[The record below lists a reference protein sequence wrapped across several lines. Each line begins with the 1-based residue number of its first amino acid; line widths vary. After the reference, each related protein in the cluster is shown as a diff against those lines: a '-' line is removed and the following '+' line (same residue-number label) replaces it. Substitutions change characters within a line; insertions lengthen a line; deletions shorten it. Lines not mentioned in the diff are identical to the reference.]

1 MRATPWADFQFV
13 RCDTRAAPS
22 QPSVNRPRLFSSH
35 AALFIAVIFYGPLMG
50 STRIN
55 LHGVTCLLA
64 DSEHYTRDLVA
75 QMLRGFGLN
84 QPILADTGKEA
95 KEIFKHQCPEL
106 FITEAVLPDMS
117 SADLIRWIRRLNGPI
132 RFVPTIVLT
141 GYTQLK
147 TVASVR
153 DGGANIVVKK
163 KSPYR
168 PTPCSN
174 ACCGSHA
181 LPAPSLKLATISVP
195 TAASEPLIRPTV
207 VSSETRTIPRS
218 NPSPILNERAKTS
231 CKK

>member
-1 MRATPWADFQFV
+1 
-13 RCDTRAAPS
+13 
-22 QPSVNRPRLFSSH
+22 
-35 AALFIAVIFYGPLMG
+35 MG

-55 LHGVTCLLA
+55 LNGVSCLLA

-147 TVASVR
+147 TVANVR

-163 KSPYR
+163 PVSPNALFERMLWIARVAR
-168 PTPCSN
+168 PFVETGDYIGPDRRFR
-174 ACCGSHA
+174 AIDPPDGSFKRDTDDPA
-181 LPAPSLKLATISVP
+181 LKPESDF
-195 TAASEPLIRPTV
+195 
-207 VSSETRTIPRS
+207 
-218 NPSPILNERAKTS
+218 ERAGENFLQKVKGQASTWLA
-231 CKK
+231 K